1 MYDITFSWAAA
12 LPDATRKPIVQ
23 VSNELIASLQSTCLF
38 MICFFVFFR
47 ETTATTRLLASST
60 RRNMTIGGRPG
71 GAGLRQACDPCRQG
85 LGRQPVH
92 SLSAFLPLF
101 GSLHA
106 GWRLPP
112 ALAGPAPG
120 SRPSHAARMGG
131 ASAIA
136 PQPAGGGPALL
147 PKGARHDH
155 RRQAGRSR
163 AEAGLRSTPAGTW
176 PPASAPACPFIV
188 CLSAFFRELACRMAP
203 SARSGGPGARV
214 PSEPCGEDGRRLCH
228 GAPDRER
235 RASHFEKPSQ
245 RNSMSTNGGLAE
257 SGVQNGGS
265 S

>member
-1 MYDITFSWAAA
+1 MYDIIFSWAAA
-12 LPDATRKPIVQ
+12 LPEATRKPIVQ

-60 RRNMTIGGRPG
+60 RRNMTIGDRPG

-85 LGRQPVH
+85 LGRQPLRQPVH
-92 SLSAFLPLF
+92 SLSAFLPFF
-101 GSLHA
+101 GSLHE
-106 GWRLPP
+106 GWRL
-112 ALAGPAPG
+112 
-120 SRPSHAARMGG
+120 
-131 ASAIA
+131 
-136 PQPAGGGPALL
+136 
-147 PKGARHDH
+147 
-155 RRQAGRSR
+155 
-163 AEAGLRSTPAGTW
+163 
-176 PPASAPACPFIV
+176 
-188 CLSAFFRELACRMAP
+188 

-245 RNSMSTNGGLAE
+245 PNSMSTNGGLAE
-257 SGVQNGGS
+257 PGVQNGGS